1 MVSVTD
7 FELRGLLNEGQLR
20 ATATACEKK
29 ERKKTTSFLRC
40 FSGKKFYSSK
50 NFIFM
55 IFLNFFIFLILNESA
70 L

>member
-20 ATATACEKK
+20 ATATATACEKK

-50 NFIFM
+50 NCIFM
-55 IFLNFFIFLILNESA
+55 IFLNFFIFFNFK
-70 L
+70 